1 MKREILLL
9 SVLVLVMGVSI
20 SQGQETEKGK
30 LGVTLDVTYMSKCMC
45 KGSES
50 YGQQGALLKTIDLD
64 FWGTGF
70 GAAVKHRNA
79 TSSGYVDKQKFY
91 YKVYYAGRFFEDK
104 AYLTKYKIRWQ
115 YGHYPGLARNK
126 AKTTQE
132 WKFAFSWPE
141 ILPAGLVPKY
151 VAYYEYPAGSGY
163 LRRDVTGWVH
173 LFGLGY
179 DLKVSELSNPLHLSA
194 EAAYRDGLGGGAV
207 DHDWSH
213 ATFGISTKFKI
224 NDNLSFIPR
233 LYHQIS
239 MDDSVCKRDVTYCV
253 LSMKYKF

>member
-1 MKREILLL
+1 MYRKKILLTTVIFL
-9 SVLVLVMGVSI
+9 SAVGLA
-20 SQGQETEKGK
+20 QAEEDK
-30 LGVTLDVTYMSKCMC
+30 LGVTLDVTYMSKRMS

-50 YGQQGALLKTIDLD
+50 YGQQGALFKTIDLD

-70 GAAVKHRNA
+70 GVAVKHRDA
-79 TSSGYVDKQKFY
+79 TSSGYVDKEKFY
-91 YKVYYAGRFFEDK
+91 YKVYYAGPFFEDK
-104 AYLTKYKIRWQ
+104 AYLTKYKVTWQ
-115 YGHYPGLARNK
+115 YEHYPGLAINK
-126 AKTTQE
+126 AKTTHE

-151 VAYYEYPAGSGY
+151 IAHYEYPAGSGY
-163 LRRDVTGWVH
+163 NRDITGWVH
-173 LFGLGY
+173 RFRLGY
-179 DLKVSELSNPLHLSA
+179 KLIVPKLSKPLNLSA
-194 EAAYRDGLGGGAV
+194 EIAYRDGLGGPTK

-224 NDNLSFIPR
+224 NDNLRFVPG

-239 MDDSVCKRDVTYCV
+239 MDDSVCERDVTYCI